1 MVKSTSLAIAVQWVE
16 WVTVEGARLDD
27 ATPLTV
33 GQERRGGQ
41 AN

>member
-1 MVKSTSLAIAVQWVE
+1 MAESMGLAIARHGVVVE
-16 WVTVEGARLDD
+16 RARLDD

-33 GQERRGGQ
+33 GQERSGGQ

>member
-1 MVKSTSLAIAVQWVE
+1 MAESMGLAIARHGVVYVE
-16 WVTVEGARLDD
+16 RARLDD

-33 GQERRGGQ
+33 GQERAGGQ

>member
-1 MVKSTSLAIAVQWVE
+1 ME
-16 WVTVEGARLDD
+16 WFTVERARLDD

-33 GQERRGGQ
+33 GQERSGGQ